1 MKLYDGIIS
10 DTEALL
16 AQYEPRIFPYDRERI
31 WKDRGVSELI
41 LLRDAAF
48 ELGGRGHAS
57 VGYLCATTAPLFDRD
72 EIYVYGPDLP
82 EITGDTDFAKIV
94 YLVTDDLREDSD
106 SEAAFRTVRNMNFVR
121 YHVFPAGYMVRV
133 SSESNEEQ
141 VRVSKKVVRAG
152 IRFSYVGATY
162 IRKYR
167 ELPEVKHVRVI
178 FITEPSLVA
187 ALRPNAAKVDDIT
200 KTLTHI
206 LDGLPTDCGH
216 CSMKAVC
223 DEVEGMRELHLGK
236 KK

>member
-72 EIYVYGPDLP
+72 EVYVYGPDLP

-106 SEAAFRTVRNMNFVR
+106 SEAAFRTIRNMNFVR
-121 YHVFPAGYMVRV
+121 YHVFPAGYMARV

-187 ALRPNAAKVDDIT
+187 A
-200 KTLTHI
+200 
-206 LDGLPTDCGH
+206 
-216 CSMKAVC
+216 
-223 DEVEGMRELHLGK
+223 
-236 KK
+236 

>member
-1 MKLYDGIIS
+1 MDAGLYQERAAPREG
-10 DTEALL
+10 DTQDL
-16 AQYEPRIFPYDRERI
+16 
-31 WKDRGVSELI
+31 
-41 LLRDAAF
+41 
-48 ELGGRGHAS
+48 HTS

-72 EIYVYGPDLP
+72 EVYVYGPDLP

-106 SEAAFRTVRNMNFVR
+106 SEAAFRTIRNMNFVR
-121 YHVFPAGYMVRV
+121 YHVFPAGYMARV

-187 ALRPNAAKVDDIT
+187 ALRPNASKVDDIT